1 MNADM
6 NWGLLR
12 CRGVKERNLPSSFIV
27 TVCDNLGMRG
37 VDSGWVG
44 EDGEPGR
51 VSAMIRNESSFLE
64 GSRCEFGFEFG
75 SAS

>member
-1 MNADM
+1 M
-6 NWGLLR
+6 G
-12 CRGVKERNLPSSFIV
+12 
-27 TVCDNLGMRG
+27 G

-64 GSRCEFGFEFG
+64 GSRCEFGFEFEEEEAEV
-75 SAS
+75 SVKFLLSIDASEWQEQARRW